1 MNFTTPQ
8 YFLFFAIVWCVRWVL
23 AAIYPK
29 KNSLVLYF
37 LLSVS
42 YFFYLSWD
50 YRFGALI
57 LFTTALDYFVGLG
70 LGAQNAQGTRENLR
84 MRRVLLFLSLFGNL
98 SVLGFFKYFHFFT
111 DSFLALFH
119 SLGWNVSTPALKVIL
134 PVGISFYTFQSL
146 SYSIDVYRKQIEP
159 ETNFLRY
166 ALFLSFFP
174 QLVAGPIVSA
184 RILLPALRD
193 MFHWGN
199 VPLREGIWLILLG
212 FVKKAVIADRISVIS
227 DFAYQFPETVS
238 TVFAWMGVFSYA
250 IQIYCDFSG
259 YTDIAIGSALLLGV
273 RLPENFRLPY
283 TASSFSDFWRR
294 WHISLSGWL
303 REYLYIPL
311 GGNRIT
317 GWITYRN
324 LLITMLLG
332 GLWHGASWNFV
343 IWGLLH
349 GIFLAIERWLA
360 DSVRFPWEKNSGLD
374 RSLKFLYQI
383 FVILSVCLIWI
394 FFRSKSFEGAMG
406 LLTTLFAFRAGIEPT
421 YTMQSHF
428 LTVLFFMVLA
438 TWIGKK
444 EESSGSFSF
453 FRENLHWAIFA
464 FVSALGFIVGVVLTV
479 ETKPFLYFVF

>member
-8 YFLFFAIVWCVRWVL
+8 YFLFFVIVWCVRWTL
-23 AAIYPK
+23 TAIYPK
-29 KNSLVLYF
+29 KQSFVLYF

-50 YRFGALI
+50 YRFGVLI
-57 LFTTALDYFVGLG
+57 LFTTALDYSVGRALG
-70 LGAQNAQGTRENLR
+70 LQKNLPK
-84 MRRVLLFLSLFGNL
+84 RRALLFLSLLGNL
-98 SVLGFFKYFHFFT
+98 SVLGFFKYFHFFA

-119 SLGWNVSTPALKVIL
+119 SLGWQISAPTLKVIL

-146 SYSIDVYRKQIEP
+146 SYSIDVYRERIQP
-159 ETNFLRY
+159 EKNFFHY

-184 RILLPALRD
+184 RILLPALRN
-193 MFHWGN
+193 MFHWEN

-227 DFAYQFPETVS
+227 DFAYQFPESVS
-238 TVFAWMGVFSYA
+238 TLFAWMGVISYS

-259 YTDIAIGSALLLGV
+259 YTDIAIGSALLLGI

-283 TASSFSDFWRR
+283 TATSFSDFWRR

-303 REYLYIPL
+303 RDYLYIPL
-311 GGNRIT
+311 GGNRIN
-317 GWITYRN
+317 GLITYRN
-324 LLITMLLG
+324 LLITMFLG

-343 IWGLLH
+343 IWGFIH
-349 GIFLAIERWLA
+349 GIFLALERCFS
-360 DSVRFPWEKNSGLD
+360 DSTSFSGKERGLN
-374 RSLKFLYQI
+374 RGLKFLYQI
-383 FVILSVCLIWI
+383 FVILCICLIWI
-394 FFRSKSFEGAMG
+394 FFRSKTFSGSIELLSALFSFRDG
-406 LLTTLFAFRAGIEPT
+406 TQPT
-421 YTMQSHF
+421 YTMRSHF
-428 LTVLFFMVLA
+428 LTILFFMILA

-444 EESSGSFSF
+444 EESSGVFSR
-453 FRENLHWAIFA
+453 FRENLHWSLFA
-464 FVSALGFIVGVVLTV
+464 FLSALGFIVGVVLTV

>member
-8 YFLFFAIVWCVRWVL
+8 YFLFFAIVWCVRWIL

-37 LLSVS
+37 LLFVS

-57 LFTTALDYFVGLG
+57 LFTTALDYFVGIALG
-70 LGAQNAQGTRENLR
+70 KQNAENVRENFR
-84 MRRVLLFLSLFGNL
+84 ARRILLFLSLFGNL
-98 SVLGFFKYFHFFT
+98 SVLGFFKYFNFFT
-111 DSFLALFH
+111 DSFSSLFH
-119 SLGWNVSTPALKVIL
+119 SLGWNVSTPTLKVIL

-159 ETNFLRY
+159 ERNFLQY

-184 RILLPALRD
+184 RILLPALRNT
-193 MFHWGN
+193 FSWEN

-238 TVFAWMGVFSYA
+238 SLFAWMGVFSYS

-273 RLPENFRLPY
+273 RLPENFKLPY

-343 IWGLLH
+343 VWGFLH
-349 GIFLAIERWLA
+349 GIFLAIERWFR
-360 DSVRFPWEKNSGLD
+360 DSVDLPLEKNSRLE
-374 RSLKFLYQI
+374 RVLKFLYQI

-394 FFRSKSFEGAMG
+394 FFRSRTFEGSAE
-406 LLTTLFAFRAGIEPT
+406 LFKTLFSFRAGIEPT

-428 LTVLFFMVLA
+428 LTILFFMAFA

-444 EESSGSFSF
+444 EESSGSFSS

-464 FVSALGFIVGVVLTV
+464 FLSALGFIVGVVLTV